1 MLDRLKKLNAERQQE
16 AEDNGHKFLP
26 IKIGVGL
33 NTGRVTVGNMGSDMR
48 FQYTVLGDSVNL
60 ASRIEGQTKSYGVAV
75 LVGANTAKALKDKYP
90 LLELDCITVKGKT
103 EPETIYTVLGRPDT
117 ERAASY
123 AAVQE
128 AIGQV
133 LKHYRAQEWTQ
144 ALDKLEACKALDI
157 DFDIDTFAELYFERI
172 EAFRVT
178 PPGPD
183 WNGVF
188 ALTTK

>member
-1 MLDRLKKLNAERQQE
+1 
-16 AEDNGHKFLP
+16 
-26 IKIGVGL
+26 
-33 NTGRVTVGNMGSDMR
+33 
-48 FQYTVLGDSVNL
+48 
-60 ASRIEGQTKSYGVAV
+60 
-75 LVGANTAKALKDKYP
+75 
-90 LLELDCITVKGKT
+90 
-103 EPETIYTVLGRPDT
+103 
-117 ERAASY
+117 
-123 AAVQE
+123 VQE

-178 PPGPD
+178 PPGAD
-183 WNGVF
+183 WNSVF